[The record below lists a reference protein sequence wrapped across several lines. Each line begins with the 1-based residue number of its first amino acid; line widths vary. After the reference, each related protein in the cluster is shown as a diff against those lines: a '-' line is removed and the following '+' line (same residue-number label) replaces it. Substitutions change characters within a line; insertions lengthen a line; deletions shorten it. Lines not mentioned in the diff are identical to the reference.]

1 VSAIRQKFHICASM
15 RVIGFVELNVEDQI
29 IGFDVFL
36 HDCVF
41 LLEKYPDPKRKAAE
55 FSPPP

>member
-1 VSAIRQKFHICASM
+1 M